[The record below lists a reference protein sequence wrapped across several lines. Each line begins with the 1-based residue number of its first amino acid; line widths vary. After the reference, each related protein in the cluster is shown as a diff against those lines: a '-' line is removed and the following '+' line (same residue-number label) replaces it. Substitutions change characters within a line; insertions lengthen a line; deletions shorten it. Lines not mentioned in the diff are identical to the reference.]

1 MANPHAFLESW
12 LRDNVEATPYRN
24 NAEAR
29 RLTYE
34 IRKATAQAGLSWPE
48 VIKAAGGDV
57 QGYILTTLERAAD
70 QEADHV

>member
-1 MANPHAFLESW
+1 MANPHEFLENW
-12 LRDNVEATPYRN
+12 VRENVDATPYRN

-34 IRKATAQAGLSWPE
+34 CRKAAARADLSWPE

-57 QGYILTTLERAAD
+57 QGYVQDALNHAAD

>member
-1 MANPHAFLESW
+1 MANPHEFLENW
-12 LRDNVEATPYRN
+12 LRENVDATPHRN

-34 IRKATAQAGLSWPE
+34 CRKATAQAEFSWPE

-57 QGYILTTLERAAD
+57 QGYILAALDRAAD